1 MICPKCNGRGSVFNT
16 MSLLLTVGLP
26 IALLM
31 DANNKD
37 GLTREKCPLC
47 EGKKFIYEKESLQ
60 KYP

>member
-47 EGKKFIYEKESLQ
+47 DGEKFIYEKENPRNHS
-60 KYP
+60 